1 MYILDFI
8 ILYIEMEK
16 DSTVSIDPN
25 SSTDSTRHGGEASGG
40 EEVST
45 DSATYATTKTSMGS
59 NSSSSSSANQSA
71 SSNDISIN
79 LDGNNAQKLDE
90 NTHIEPNSSSS
101 EFKTLGCVVKAESM
115 IVKTN
120 SFNTQD
126 DNEEDFEDME
136 EYDDDDDA
144 FVSNLFSSTKRKEK
158 KRNERE
164 IWWPSQLFQ
173 ELITFG
179 LL

>member
-1 MYILDFI
+1 
-8 ILYIEMEK
+8 MEK
-16 DSTVSIDPN
+16 DSTISIDPN
-25 SSTDSTRHGGEASGG
+25 SSTDSTRGHGEASGG

-59 NSSSSSSANQSA
+59 NSSSSANQSA

-79 LDGNNAQKLDE
+79 LDGNSAQKLDDPIAQD
-90 NTHIEPNSSSS
+90 NTHHIEPNSSSS
-101 EFKTLGCVVKAESM
+101 EFKTLGCGVKAESM

-136 EYDDDDDA
+136 EYDDDDDDED
-144 FVSNLFSSTKRKEK
+144 FHDVQEGTLF
-158 KRNERE
+158 
-164 IWWPSQLFQ
+164 
-173 ELITFG
+173 
-179 LL
+179 